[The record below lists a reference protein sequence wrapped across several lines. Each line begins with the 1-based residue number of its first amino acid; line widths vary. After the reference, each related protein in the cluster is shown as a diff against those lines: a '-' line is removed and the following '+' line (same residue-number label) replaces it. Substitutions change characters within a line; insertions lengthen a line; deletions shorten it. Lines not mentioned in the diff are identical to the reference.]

1 METVLNMLALIDN
14 PMQDI
19 PLAGVLKSPIGG
31 MKDREL
37 AIVMAEFKKD
47 PDRGED
53 VGFYG
58 AVKRYLEKHGESEED
73 AVIYRKLAAFQNLLT
88 TLREESMY
96 LPVSRLIYRIF
107 DLTGYDNGLLRRRH
121 AGRKDEAGEPRH
133 AGAESGRLR
142 EDQLSGTF
150 RFYPLH

>member
-1 METVLNMLALIDN
+1 M
-14 PMQDI
+14 
-19 PLAGVLKSPIGG
+19 
-31 MKDREL
+31 
-37 AIVMAEFKKD
+37 EFKKD

-107 DLTGYDNGLLRRRH
+107 DLTGYDKYAAAKQAALGYFEA
-121 AGRKDEAGEPRH
+121 AGYTVADGKITAAPAGGRMDAEVMV
-133 AGAESGRLR
+133 GAAARATTPPSWL
-142 EDQLSGTF
+142 
-150 RFYPLH
+150 